1 MLSYFDSFSA
11 TAFMIDFFWASLFL
25 AIGTLLRAKLKFL
38 QNLFIPASVIAGCFG
53 LFLSEEFFNVIDF
66 SDQAGSYPS
75 VLIILL
81 FATMLLG
88 YQEKTENVFQ
98 KIWGYRDTMWTMLM
112 WAVMQ
117 FGLAMLLSWLL
128 SVTIMPDLFPAFG
141 LCMPGGFYGG
151 YGYGSAIGGALELY
165 GLENGVGVGCTFATI
180 GMIVGIV
187 MGMMNI
193 NIANRKGW
201 LKFTKKLGDIP
212 ESERTGLIPA
222 EKRQPIGRGTMNS
235 GSIDPLGFHVVLM
248 FLVSGLAWLTEYYV
262 KAATGVDIP
271 ALCLALIFGA
281 VLQALLNKTGAG
293 HYVDKPTMT
302 RVGSTVT
309 DYLVFFGF
317 CTIKKAVFADY
328 WLPIL
333 IFSLLGIAV
342 NMFMM
347 FYICPRSFHNN
358 WFERGIIFFGEFS
371 GVMATGVTLL
381 RVVDTENES
390 GSLEGAGV
398 ASIPCAFFDLFQIG
412 MYPIFCGMG
421 YTLLTGALVTAGVP
435 LMFLMMILTKTWHK
449 PLTKE

>member
-1 MLSYFDSFSA
+1 
-11 TAFMIDFFWASLFL
+11 MIDFFWASLFL
-25 AIGTLLRAKLKFL
+25 AIGALLRAKIKFL

-53 LFLSEEFFNVIDF
+53 LFLSEEFLNVIDF
-66 SDQAGSYPS
+66 SDQAGSYPG

-81 FATMLLG
+81 FATMLQG
-88 YQEKTENVFQ
+88 HQESKGEGVL
-98 KIWGYRDTMWTMLM
+98 KHIWGYRDTVWTMIIWNM
-112 WAVMQ
+112 MQ
-117 FGLAMLLSWLL
+117 FGLAMLVSALL
-128 SVTIMPDLFPAFG
+128 ARTVFPNMFEGFG

-151 YGYGSAIGGALELY
+151 YGYGSAIGGAFENY
-165 GLENGVGVGCTFATI
+165 GLENGVGIGCTFATV

-187 MGMMNI
+187 LGMFNI
-193 NIANRKGW
+193 NYANRKGW

-212 ESERTGLIPA
+212 ESERTGLIPEA
-222 EKRQPIGRGTMNS
+222 QRVSIGAATFNS

-248 FLVSGLAWLTEYYV
+248 FLVAGLAWLTEYYV

-281 VLQALLNKTGAG
+281 VLQAILDKTGAG
-293 HYVDKPTMT
+293 NYVDKKTMT

-317 CTIKKAVFADY
+317 CTIKKAVFAEY

-347 FYICPRSFHNN
+347 FWVCPRTFHDN

-381 RVVDTENES
+381 RVVDTDNQS

-398 ASIPCAFFDLFQIG
+398 ASIPLSFYDLFAIG
-412 MYPIFCGMG
+412 MFPIFCGSG
-421 YTLLTGALVTAGVP
+421 HTLLTGILVTAGV
-435 LMFLMMILTKTWHK
+435 FVFAIIAKLTGCWHK
-449 PLTKE
+449 PLTKQ